1 MNGALWYL
9 VAESTRNQWRS
20 RIARLRS
27 PRYSIALLL
36 GLAYFWFLFLR
47 PQHSAPQGPHAG
59 DPGAGFL
66 GVMGTAAP
74 LLIVL
79 YTAWTWLFGGDRT
92 ALAFSEAEVSLLF
105 PAPLSRRALI
115 GYKLLKAQLPILVT
129 AVLWVVLMR
138 RSMGSL
144 SPALR
149 VVGLYVMLTTIN
161 LHRLAAALVNANA
174 LEHGARGARR
184 TLLALFVFAIVF
196 GSMAWALWSAHG
208 AFDGGMDDGMRAV
221 LAALRAPPAS
231 VALYPFAAVLA
242 PVFAA
247 SISEWWHAMGPAVV
261 LLVLHVWWVLRSDA
275 AFEESAVEASVVL
288 AKRLEALRGRQGGAV
303 ALPSSKGVRRSL
315 PLAPVGAPA
324 VAIVWKN
331 LLWLM
336 RSGALRTMLIPAAL
350 GVVLLVVLHG
360 KPDILAVMLVAL
372 GGATTA
378 ALMLFGPMSLRNDLR
393 SDLLHLL
400 LLKTLPLH
408 GHQVVLAQVASG
420 AMPAA
425 AAQYLTALVAVV
437 GIYGTPMAAKWSTS
451 VVIGGVVAAP
461 LLLLGLNGTTFLI
474 HNAMALLFPG
484 WVKLGEHGASG
495 IEAMGQSMMTMMV
508 VVLCLAL
515 ALLLPAATGAALF
528 FALRG
533 QLFVAVAAAVAGA
546 GVVLGAQ
553 CYGLIALLGGAFER
567 VEPQQV
573 G

>member
-9 VAESTRNQWRS
+9 VAETTRNQWRA
-20 RIARLRS
+20 RVARLRN
-27 PRYSIALLL
+27 PRYALALVL
-36 GLAYFWFLFLR
+36 GVAYFWFLYLR
-47 PQHSAPQGPHAG
+47 PQRSAQGPHEG
-59 DPGAGFL
+59 DLSAGFL
-66 GVMGTAAP
+66 NAMGTAAS

-79 YTAWTWLFGGDRT
+79 YTAWTWIFGGDRT

-115 GYKLLKAQLPILVT
+115 GYKLLKAQLPILFT

-138 RSMGSL
+138 RSMGPMP
-144 SPALR
+144 PALR
-149 VVGLYVMLTTIN
+149 VVSIYVMLTTIN

-184 TLLALFVFAIVF
+184 TMLALVVFAIVL
-196 GSMAWALWSAHG
+196 GSIGWALWGAHG
-208 AFDGGMDDGMRAV
+208 AFDDGMGDGMRAV
-221 LAALRAPPAS
+221 VSALRAPPAS
-231 VALYPFAAVLA
+231 VALYPFAVVLA

-247 SISEWWHAMGPAVV
+247 SISEWWFAMGPAVV

-275 AFEESAVEASVVL
+275 AFEESAVAASVAL
-288 AKRLEALRGRQGGAV
+288 AKKLAALRGRQGGAV
-303 ALPSSKGVRRSL
+303 AIPSSKGVRRSL

-336 RSGALRTMLIPAAL
+336 RSGTLRAFLIPAAL
-350 GVVLLVVLHG
+350 AMVLLVVLHG
-360 KPDILAVMLVAL
+360 KPDILAPMLLAIGGVTTVAL
-372 GGATTA
+372 
-378 ALMLFGPMSLRNDLR
+378 LLFGPVTLRNDLR
-393 SDLLHLL
+393 SDLLHLP

-408 GHQVVLAQVASG
+408 GYQVVLAQVASG
-420 AMPAA
+420 AIPVA
-425 AAQYLTALVAVV
+425 AAQYLTGLVAIV
-437 GIYGTPMAAKWSTS
+437 GLYGTPMAAKWNTS
-451 VVIGGVVAAP
+451 VVIGGMVAAP

-484 WVKLGEHGASG
+484 WVKLGEHGVG
-495 IEAMGQSMMTMMV
+495 GPEAMGQSIMTMMV
-508 VVLCLAL
+508 VALCLAL
-515 ALLLPAATGAALF
+515 ALLLPAASGAVLF

-533 QLFVAVAAAVAGA
+533 DLFVAVAAAGSVA

-553 CYGLIALLGGAFER
+553 CYGLIARLGVAFER

>member
-9 VAESTRNQWRS
+9 VAETTRNQWRS

-36 GLAYFWFLFLR
+36 GLAYFWFLYFR
-47 PQHSAPQGPHAG
+47 PQQRAPQLPNAG

-79 YTAWTWLFGGDRT
+79 YTAWTWIFGGDRT

-115 GYKLLKAQLPILVT
+115 GYKLLKAQLPILFT
-129 AVLWVVLMR
+129 ACLWVVLMR
-138 RSMGSL
+138 HSMGSM

-149 VVGLYVMLTTIN
+149 IVGIYVMLTTIN

-184 TLLALFVFAIVF
+184 TLLAIVVFASAL
-196 GSMAWALWSAHG
+196 GSIAWALWSAHG
-208 AFDGGMDDGMRAV
+208 AFDSGMGDGMRAA

-247 SISEWWHAMGPAVV
+247 SLSEWWQAMGPAVA
-261 LLVLHVWWVLRSDA
+261 LLALHLWWVLRTDA
-275 AFEESAVEASVVL
+275 AFEESAVEASVAL
-288 AKRLEALRGRQGGAV
+288 ARQLEALRGRQGGAV

-336 RSGALRTMLIPAAL
+336 RSGTLRAFLIPAVLA
-350 GVVLLVVLHG
+350 VVLRVVLHG
-360 KPDILAVMLVAL
+360 KPDILVPMLIAVGVGTIVAL
-372 GGATTA
+372 
-378 ALMLFGPMSLRNDLR
+378 LVFGPITLRNDLR
-393 SDLLHLL
+393 SDLLHLP

-420 AMPAA
+420 AIPVA
-425 AAQYLTALVAVV
+425 AAQYLTALVSVV
-437 GIYGTPMAAKWSTS
+437 GLYGTPMAAKWNSS

-474 HNAMALLFPG
+474 NNAIALLFPG
-484 WVKLGEHGASG
+484 WVKLGEHGAGG
-495 IEAMGQSMMTMMV
+495 IEAMGQSLMTMTV

-515 ALLLPAATGAALF
+515 ALLFPTAVGAALF
-528 FALRG
+528 FAFRG
-533 QLFVAVAAAVAGA
+533 SLFAAVAVAGAGA

-553 CYGLIALLGGAFER
+553 CYGLIVRLGGVFER
-567 VEPQQV
+567 VEPQHV

>member
-1 MNGALWYL
+1 VNGALWYL

-36 GLAYFWFLFLR
+36 GIAYFWFLYVR
-47 PQHSAPQGPHAG
+47 PQQHAAQGLHGDDPSAGVFQ
-59 DPGAGFL
+59 
-66 GVMGTAAP
+66 VMGDAAP

-115 GYKLLKAQLPILVT
+115 GYKLLKAQLPILFT

-149 VVGLYVMLTTIN
+149 VVGVYVMLTTIN

-174 LEHGARGARR
+174 LEHRARGARR
-184 TLLALFVFAIVF
+184 TLLALVVFVIVF
-196 GSMAWALWSAHG
+196 GSIGWALWSAHG
-208 AFDGGMDDGMRAV
+208 AFDRGVGDGMRAA

-231 VALYPFAAVLA
+231 MALYPFAAVLA
-242 PVFAA
+242 PVFAP
-247 SISEWWHAMGPAVV
+247 SISAWWQAMGPAAV

-275 AFEESAVEASVVL
+275 AFEESALEASVVL
-288 AKRLEALRGRQGGAV
+288 AKRLEAVRGRHGGAT
-303 ALPSSKGVRRSL
+303 LPTSKGVRRSL

-324 VAIVWKN
+324 VAIFWKN

-336 RSGALRTMLIPAAL
+336 RSGALRAMLIPAAL
-350 GVVLLVVLHG
+350 AMVLIVALHG
-360 KPDILAVMLVAL
+360 KPDLLAVMMFAMGGVTTVAL
-372 GGATTA
+372 
-378 ALMLFGPMSLRNDLR
+378 LLFGPITVRNDLR
-393 SDLLHLL
+393 SDLLHLP
-400 LLKTLPLH
+400 LLKTLPLP
-408 GHQVVLAQVASG
+408 GRQVVLAQVASG
-420 AMPAA
+420 AVPAA
-425 AAQYLTALVAVV
+425 AAQYLTALVAVA
-437 GIYGTPMAAKWSTS
+437 GLCGTPMAAKWNTS
-451 VVIGGVVAAP
+451 VVIGGLVAAP

-484 WVKLGEHGASG
+484 WVKLGEHGAGG

-515 ALLLPAATGAALF
+515 AMLLPAATGGALF

-533 QLFVAVAAAVAGA
+533 QLFAAVAVAGAGA

-553 CYGLIALLGGAFER
+553 CYALIVWLGGAFER